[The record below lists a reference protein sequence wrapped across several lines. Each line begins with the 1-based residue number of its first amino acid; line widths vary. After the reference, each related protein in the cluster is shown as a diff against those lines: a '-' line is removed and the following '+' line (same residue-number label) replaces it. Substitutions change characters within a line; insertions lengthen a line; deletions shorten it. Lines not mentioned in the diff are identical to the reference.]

1 MEFNQIDKLL
11 FEHACKVMHL
21 NGCTKDERTAYTKE
35 AKLVWAGKHYL
46 LIRSGTFEGKKE
58 AEIWSRETLLLGRG
72 NVEKNPMQEI
82 ALATIPLV
90 HKNWPDNFRRT
101 LWRQGSITRIADGK
115 FSRRRWNNALVQDLV
130 EFCEEEDR
138 LLPGREAAAIA
149 RLDDQHTF
157 SQSACK
163 LMQDHGFRIKGTIMI
178 DDIPFPVGHKFR
190 VTMRDGSGLRQDE
203 FRFKPTKK
211 REIEVELTNQTF
223 DFDEF
228 EILAEALV
236 KISKKRKEAK
246 S

>member
-1 MEFNQIDKLL
+1 MEFNQVDKML
-11 FEHACKVMHL
+11 FEHARKVMHQ
-21 NGCTKDERTAYTKE
+21 NGCTKDAWTAYTKE

-46 LIRSGTFEGKKE
+46 LIRSGPFEGKKE
-58 AEIWSRETLLLGRG
+58 AEIWSRESLLLGRG

-90 HKNWPDNFRRT
+90 HKNWSDNFRRT

-115 FSRRRWNNALVQDLV
+115 FNRRRWSKSLVQDLV

-138 LLPGREAAAIA
+138 LLPEREAAAIA
-149 RLDDQHTF
+149 RLDDQHGF

-163 LMQDHGFRIKGTIMI
+163 LMQDHGFKVGGTIMV
-178 DDIPFPVGHKFR
+178 DDIPFPVDHRYRISMLGD
-190 VTMRDGSGLRQDE
+190 TGRQNE
-203 FRFKPTKK
+203 FRFRPTKR
-211 REIEVELTNQTF
+211 REIEVELLRQMF

-228 EILAEALV
+228 EILAEALA
-236 KISKKRKEAK
+236 KISNKRKEAN